1 MGGWL
6 VARFGVGVVWGK
18 CKKGGPVG
26 GQGGCEPRIELIV
39 KMYKKVGRGGAPV
52 EGGGRGGQGG
62 CEP

>member
-1 MGGWL
+1 M
-6 VARFGVGVVWGK
+6 VWGK

-39 KMYKKVGRGGAPV
+39 KMHKKVGRGWGA
-52 EGGGRGGQGG
+52 GRGLGGQDG